1 MHKYMTIVMDI
12 RHKISSGEYTQ
23 GEKLPTIPEL
33 CEQYDVS
40 KITVKRAMDDLE
52 SLGLIARRRGS
63 GTFVKGIAGT
73 STLTGARNTY
83 DHFENVIPDSEIL
96 GTKVTRQVHEFLV
109 VQPPTDIAQIL
120 DMDSESFAY
129 YICRT
134 RFTDG
139 MPDRVEHTY
148 VPLRV
153 APDLKRSMMEGS
165 LYRYIEDQLGLKV
178 ASAHRAIGA
187 VHPSIDEA
195 QWLNVDRQ
203 TPLVSVRQVGYLD
216 DGTPFEVS
224 TCVHA
229 PGYEVF
235 SVTTK

>member
-12 RHKISSGEYTQ
+12 RHKIASGEFSQ
-23 GEKLPTIPEL
+23 GEKLPTIPQL
-33 CEQYDVS
+33 CEQYGVS

-63 GTFVKGIAGT
+63 GTFVKGMAGT
-73 STLTGARNTY
+73 STLTGARKNY
-83 DHFENVIPDSEIL
+83 DHYENVIPDSEML
-96 GTKVTRQVHEFLV
+96 GTNITRQVHEFLV

-120 DMDSESFAY
+120 DMDPESFAY

-134 RFTDG
+134 RFSDG
-139 MPDRVEHTY
+139 IPNRVEHTY
-148 VPLRV
+148 VPVKV
-153 APDLKRSMMEGS
+153 APELKRSAMEGS
-165 LYRYIEDQLGLKV
+165 LYRYVEDQLGLKV

-187 VHPSIDEA
+187 VHPTVDEA
-195 QWLNVDRQ
+195 QWLNIDPQ

-224 TCVHA
+224 TCIHA